1 MPKTASASV
10 LPKTWAM
17 PQSSRAIV
25 TFLASPCQRAR
36 SGLPARWNA
45 NDTTTTDS
53 RHTMRFMTSPR
64 RVAYRRTGAAGPTR
78 PPGQR
83 LVHEA
88 DPDLPIS
95 NLQPLEALAGGQSLR
110 LD

>member
-1 MPKTASASV
+1 
-10 LPKTWAM
+10 
-17 PQSSRAIV
+17 
-25 TFLASPCQRAR
+25 
-36 SGLPARWNA
+36 
-45 NDTTTTDS
+45 
-53 RHTMRFMTSPR
+53 MRFMTSPR

-95 NLQPLEALAGGQSLR
+95 NLQPLEALAGVSPFDWVAFGSAAGLAIVMAGAGSLVPAMR
-110 LD
+110 AVHVDPLTAIRHE